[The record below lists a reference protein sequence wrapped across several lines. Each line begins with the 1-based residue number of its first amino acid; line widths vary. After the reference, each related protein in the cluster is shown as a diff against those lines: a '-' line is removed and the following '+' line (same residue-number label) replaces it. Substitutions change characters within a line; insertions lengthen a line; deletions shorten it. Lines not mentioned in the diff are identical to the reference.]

1 MLEFY
6 TTHLMGG
13 GEYSLIQKAISC
25 TSGSRGDVL

>member
-6 TTHLMGG
+6 TTHLMG

-25 TSGSRGDVL
+25 TSGSQGDVL

>member
-6 TTHLMGG
+6 TTHLMWGK
-13 GEYSLIQKAISC
+13 YSLIQKAISC